1 MLQYRYNLNI
11 LKENMTKPINIP
23 KDFAEQLPETIAE
36 LQRKQAYYS
45 KLEKAADEVKAA
57 AEKYT
62 QILEQ
67 WENNIWETKINTE
80 NSQTIYSSEK
90 DDTQQE
96 DDNDLDKDTSLYED
110 NTSNEEKNEVSQEDN
125 NNQENKD
132 LDENNYSEE
141 DTSLYEDNNS
151 NEEKNEVSQKDNNQE
166 DNDLEENNSS
176 EEEVNTWP
184 KINLNNFLHK
194 KDEDNEVE

>member
-1 MLQYRYNLNI
+1 
-11 LKENMTKPINIP
+11 MTKPINIP

-67 WENNIWETKINTE
+67 WENSIWESEINNKDT
-80 NSQTIYSSEK
+80 QTIYSSQK
-90 DDTQQE
+90 DDIQE
-96 DDNDLDKDTSLYED
+96 EDSDLDENNSSEE
-110 NTSNEEKNEVSQEDN
+110 NNEEEVNSLNEENNEVSQEDN
-125 NNQENKD
+125 NNQETTD
-132 LDENNYSEE
+132 LNEDNSSEENNEE
-141 DTSLYEDNNS
+141 EVNSSNEENNEISQEDNN
-151 NEEKNEVSQKDNNQE
+151 NQE
-166 DNDLEENNSS
+166 TTDLSEDNSS
-176 EEEVNTWP
+176 EEEVNNWP

-194 KDEDNEVE
+194 QDKDNEVE